1 MMSLL
6 LAISLCLAD
15 AAMSLAAED
24 EEESMR
30 FPSRFP
36 SHFPSRFPS
45 SSQGMHARGLRQQH
59 FATDRHMGSGAGAGL
74 TDPFA
79 LLHPTL
85 LLGHSRSASQPN
97 LDAAYAMMAS
107 LMTEYDEPNGAAHIG
122 AGTGI
127 FHNCP
132 AKDSANT

>member
-1 MMSLL
+1 MTLL
-6 LAISLCLAD
+6 LIVTSLCLAH

-36 SHFPSRFPS
+36 SRVPSRP
-45 SSQGMHARGLRQQH
+45 QGMHGRGLRQQH
-59 FATDRHMGSGAGAGL
+59 FAAERHMGSGAGAGL

-107 LMTEYDEPNGAAHIG
+107 LMAEYDEPNGAAHIG

-132 AKDSANT
+132 ANDSANT

>member
-1 MMSLL
+1 MTLL
-6 LAISLCLAD
+6 LTVISLCLAH

-36 SHFPSRFPS
+36 SRFPARFPSRP
-45 SSQGMHARGLRQQH
+45 QGMHDRGLRQQH
-59 FATDRHMGSGAGAGL
+59 FATERHTDSGTGAGL

-79 LLHPTL
+79 LLHPTM

-107 LMTEYDEPNGAAHIG
+107 LMAEYDEPNGAAHIG
-122 AGTGI
+122 AGTGT
-127 FHNCP
+127 FQNCP
-132 AKDSANT
+132 ANDSANT